1 MEVNIFAQLDNN
13 NKVLRVIEIPVS
25 QGDPLAYISSEFGST
40 DNWRHTP
47 VSVSVGSTFN
57 PVSNTYF

>member
-1 MEVNIFAQLDNN
+1 MEVNIFVELDEN

-25 QGDPLAYISSEFGST
+25 QGDPLEYISGEFRST
-40 DNWRHTP
+40 DNWRHTT
-47 VSVSVGSTFN
+47 VSVSVGSTFD